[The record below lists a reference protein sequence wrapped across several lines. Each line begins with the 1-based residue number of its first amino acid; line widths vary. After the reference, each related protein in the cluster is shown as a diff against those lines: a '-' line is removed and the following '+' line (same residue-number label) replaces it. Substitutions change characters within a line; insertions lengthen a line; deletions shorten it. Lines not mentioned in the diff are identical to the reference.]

1 MEETGKNEI
10 VAMPL
15 VTLRNI
21 VVMPGMM
28 IHFDIRKKKSIAAVE
43 TAMRQEQHVFVVTQ
57 QDVRGE
63 GEESESMLP
72 TLYSYGTVTVIRQL
86 IKLPENVIRVLV
98 VGEYRAQ
105 FLSMTDGGEYF
116 IAEAMRMPEGE
127 EPTKTEKE
135 AMLRSLKELLQNYG
149 NENVRLS
156 REVLKNLMETT
167 SLEKLVEQLPVQL
180 PLSVPE
186 KEMILAGFGL
196 IGQFKA
202 EAVVLANEVN
212 VIRIQKGIQEMVKAH
227 IDKNQR
233 EYMLREQLKVIQEE
247 LGDTNQLADADKFAA
262 QCEEL
267 EASDEIKESIRQEIR
282 RFRAVNGSV
291 SESAVSRGY
300 LETLLALPWDKI
312 SEDNEDIRNARRVLE
327 EDHYGL
333 KKVKERV
340 LEFLAVRAATH
351 QADAPII
358 CLVGPPGTGK
368 TSVARS
374 VARALNKK
382 YVRICLGG
390 VRDVAEILG
399 HRRTYVGALP
409 GRIITGLKTAGVKN
423 PLMLLDEIDKMA
435 SDYKGDP
442 ASAMLEVL
450 DGEQNSRFVDHYV
463 ELPVDLSKVLFIA
476 TANTTQTIPAPLLD
490 RMEII
495 EVNSYTATE
504 KRHIAKEHLIRKQL
518 VKNGL
523 DKKRF
528 TITDKA
534 IDKIISGYTAEAG
547 VRSLERRIGECMRKI
562 VLLMAQDDSVEKVR
576 ITEKNLTK
584 FLGAVKREK
593 EKKNRKDAVGIV
605 RGLAVTSAGGD
616 TLSIEINTMPGK
628 GKIELTGQLGDVMK
642 ESAQTA
648 ISYVRSVAQ
657 GYKVPDDYFEKH
669 DMHLHIPEGAVPK
682 DGPSAGIALGT
693 AVLSAVT
700 GKKIR
705 ADLAMTGEV
714 TLRGRVLP
722 IGGVK
727 EKLLAAKM
735 AEISLVLVP
744 KKNEGDV
751 KELEAEITDG
761 LRVVFVETMEEVIKE
776 AFIA

>member
-43 TAMRQEQHVFVVTQ
+43 TAMRQEQRVFVVTQ
-57 QDVRGE
+57 QDMRGE
-63 GEESESMLP
+63 DQESESILP

-86 IKLPENVIRVLV
+86 IKLPENVIRVLA

-116 IAEAMRMPEGE
+116 IAEAMRMPDGE

-156 REVLKNLMETT
+156 REVLKNLMETA

-202 EAVVLANEVN
+202 EAVVLANEAN

-233 EYMLREQLKVIQEE
+233 EYMLREQLRVIQDE
-247 LGDTNQLADADKFAA
+247 LGDTNQLADADKFAS

-267 EASDEIKESIRQEIR
+267 EASEEIKEGIRQEIR

-300 LETLLALPWDKI
+300 LETLLALPWDKM

-390 VRDVAEILG
+390 VRDEAEIRG

-450 DGEQNSRFVDHYV
+450 DGEQNSRFVDHYI

-518 VKNGL
+518 IKNGL

-534 IDKIISGYTAEAG
+534 LDKIISGYTAEAG
-547 VRSLERRIGECMRKI
+547 VRSLERRIGECMRKT

-593 EKKNRKDAVGIV
+593 EKKNQKDAVGIV
-605 RGLAVTSAGGD
+605 RGLAVTSVGGS

-628 GKIELTGQLGDVMK
+628 GKVELTGQLGDVMK

-657 GYKVPDDYFEKH
+657 DYKVPDDYFEKH

-761 LRVVFVETMEEVIKE
+761 LRVVFVETMEEVIRE
-776 AFIA
+776 ALIA

>member
-28 IHFDIRKKKSIAAVE
+28 IHFDIRKKKSIAAAE
-43 TAMRQEQHVFVVTQ
+43 IAMRQEQRVFVVTQ
-57 QDVRGE
+57 QDMRGE
-63 GEESESMLP
+63 DQESESVLP
-72 TLYSYGTVTVIRQL
+72 TLYSYGTVTVIKQL
-86 IKLPENVIRVLV
+86 IKLPENVIRVLA

-156 REVLKNLMETT
+156 REVLKNLMETA

-202 EAVVLANEVN
+202 EAVVLANEAN

-233 EYMLREQLKVIQEE
+233 EYMLREQLRVIQDE
-247 LGDTNQLADADKFAA
+247 LGDTNQLADADKFAS

-267 EASDEIKESIRQEIR
+267 EASEEIKEGIRQEIR

-300 LETLLALPWDKI
+300 LETLLALPWDKM

-390 VRDVAEILG
+390 VRDEAEIRG

-450 DGEQNSRFVDHYV
+450 DGEQNSRFVDHYI

-518 VKNGL
+518 IKNGL

-534 IDKIISGYTAEAG
+534 LDKIISGYTAEAG
-547 VRSLERRIGECMRKI
+547 VRSLERRIGECMRKT

-593 EKKNRKDAVGIV
+593 EKKNQKDAVGIV
-605 RGLAVTSAGGD
+605 RGLAVTSVGGS

-628 GKIELTGQLGDVMK
+628 GKVELTGQLGDVMK

-657 GYKVPDDYFEKH
+657 DYKVPDDYFEKH

-751 KELEAEITDG
+751 KELETEITDG
-761 LRVVFVETMEEVIKE
+761 LRVVFVETMEEVIRE

>member
-390 VRDVAEILG
+390 VRDEAEIRG

-642 ESAQTA
+642 EAAQTA

>member
-43 TAMRQEQHVFVVTQ
+43 TAMRQAQ
-57 QDVRGE
+57 QDMRGE
-63 GEESESMLP
+63 DQESESILP

-86 IKLPENVIRVLV
+86 IKLPENVIRVLA

-116 IAEAMRMPEGE
+116 IAEAMRMPDGE

-156 REVLKNLMETT
+156 REVLKNLMETA

-202 EAVVLANEVN
+202 EAVVLANEAN

-233 EYMLREQLKVIQEE
+233 EYMLREQLRVIQDE
-247 LGDTNQLADADKFAA
+247 LGDTNQLADADKFAS

-267 EASDEIKESIRQEIR
+267 EASEEIKEGIRQEIR

-300 LETLLALPWDKI
+300 LETLLALPWDKM

-390 VRDVAEILG
+390 VRDEAEIRG

-409 GRIITGLKTAGVKN
+409 GRIITGLKTAAAKTA
-423 PLMLLDEIDKMA
+423 LMLLDEIDKMA

-450 DGEQNSRFVDHYV
+450 DGEQNSRFVDHYI

-518 VKNGL
+518 IKNGL

-534 IDKIISGYTAEAG
+534 LDKIISGYTAEAG
-547 VRSLERRIGECMRKI
+547 VRSLERRIGECMRKT

-593 EKKNRKDAVGIV
+593 EKKNQKDAVGIV
-605 RGLAVTSAGGD
+605 RGLAVTSVGGS

-628 GKIELTGQLGDVMK
+628 GKVELTGQLGDVMK

-657 GYKVPDDYFEKH
+657 DYKVPDDYFEKH

-761 LRVVFVETMEEVIKE
+761 LRVVFVETMEEVIRE
-776 AFIA
+776 ALIA

>member
-28 IHFDIRKKKSIAAVE
+28 IHFDIRKKKSIAAAE
-43 TAMRQEQHVFVVTQ
+43 TAMRQEQRVFVVTQ
-57 QDVRGE
+57 QDMRGE
-63 GEESESMLP
+63 DQESESVLP

-86 IKLPENVIRVLV
+86 IKLPENVIRVLA

-156 REVLKNLMETT
+156 REVLKNLMETA

-202 EAVVLANEVN
+202 EAVVLANEAN

-233 EYMLREQLKVIQEE
+233 EYMLREQLRVIQDE
-247 LGDTNQLADADKFAA
+247 LGDTNQLADADKFAS

-267 EASDEIKESIRQEIR
+267 EASEEIKEGIRQEIR

-300 LETLLALPWDKI
+300 LETLLALPWDKM

-390 VRDVAEILG
+390 VRDEAEIRG

-450 DGEQNSRFVDHYV
+450 DGEQNSRFVDHYI

-518 VKNGL
+518 IKNGL

-534 IDKIISGYTAEAG
+534 LDKIISGYTAEAG
-547 VRSLERRIGECMRKI
+547 VRSLERRIGECMRKT

-593 EKKNRKDAVGIV
+593 EKKNQKDAVGIV
-605 RGLAVTSAGGD
+605 RGLAVTSVGGS

-628 GKIELTGQLGDVMK
+628 GKVELTGQLGDVMK

-657 GYKVPDDYFEKH
+657 DYKVPDDYFEKH

-751 KELEAEITDG
+751 KELETEITDG
-761 LRVVFVETMEEVIKE
+761 LRVVFVETMEEVIRE

>member
-390 VRDVAEILG
+390 VRDEAEIRG

-584 FLGAVKREK
+584 FLGAVKCEK

>member
-43 TAMRQEQHVFVVTQ
+43 TAMRQEQRVFVVTQ

-63 GEESESMLP
+63 DQESESMLP

-86 IKLPENVIRVLV
+86 IKLPENVIRVLA

-267 EASDEIKESIRQEIR
+267 EASDEIKEGIRQEIR

-374 VARALNKK
+374 VAKALNKK

-390 VRDVAEILG
+390 VRDEAEIRG

-409 GRIITGLKTAGVKN
+409 GRIIAGLKTAGVKN

-450 DGEQNSRFVDHYV
+450 DGEQNSKFVDHYV

-528 TITDKA
+528 AITDKA

-547 VRSLERRIGECMRKI
+547 VRSLERRIGECMRKT

-700 GKKIR
+700 GRKIR
-705 ADLAMTGEV
+705 ADLAMTGDV

-761 LRVVFVETMEEVIKE
+761 LRVVFVETMEEVIRE

>member
-1 MEETGKNEI
+1 MDETGKNEI

-15 VTLRNI
+15 VVLRNI

-28 IHFDIRKKKSIAAVE
+28 IHFDVRRKKSVAAVE
-43 TAMRQEQHVFVVTQ
+43 TAMRQEQRVFVVTQ
-57 QDVRGE
+57 QDAGV
-63 GEESESMLP
+63 EEP
-72 TLYSYGTVTVIRQL
+72 TLKDMYPYGTVTVIKQL
-86 IKLPENVIRVLV
+86 IKLPENVIRVLA

-105 FLSMTDGGEYF
+105 FVSMGEADGGYLA
-116 IAEAMRMPEGE
+116 AETMRMPRGE
-127 EPTKTEKE
+127 EPAKSERE
-135 AMLRSLKELLQNYG
+135 AMLRSLLELLENYG
-149 NENVRLS
+149 TENVRLS
-156 REVLKNLMETT
+156 REVLKNLLGLQD
-167 SLEKLVEQLPVQL
+167 LEKLLEQLPVQL
-180 PLSVPE
+180 PLSVQE

-196 IGQFKA
+196 VGQFKA
-202 EAVVLANEVN
+202 EAIVLANEVN
-212 VIRIQKGIQEMVKAH
+212 VIRIQKGIHEMVKAH

-233 EYMLREQLKVIQEE
+233 EYMLREQLRVIQDE
-247 LGDTNQLADADKFAA
+247 LGDTNQINDADKFEEE
-262 QCEEL
+262 CEEL
-267 EASDEIKESIRQEIR
+267 CAGEEIKESIRQEIK

-300 LETLLALPWDKI
+300 LETLLALPWDKQ
-312 SEDNEDIRNARRVLE
+312 SEDNEDIRNAERVLE

-374 VARALNKK
+374 VARALGKK

-390 VRDVAEILG
+390 VRDEAEIRG

-409 GRIITGLKTAGVKN
+409 GRIINGLKSAGVKN

-442 ASAMLEVL
+442 AAAMLEVL
-450 DGEQNSRFVDHYV
+450 DGEQNSKFVDHYI

-490 RMEII
+490 RMEVI

-504 KRHIAKEHLIRKQL
+504 KRQIAKRHLVKKQL
-518 VKNGL
+518 RKNGL
-523 DKKRF
+523 NTKKF

-534 IDKIISGYTAEAG
+534 LDKIIEGYTSEAG
-547 VRSLERRIGECMRKI
+547 VRSLERHIGECMRKS
-562 VLLMAQDDSVEKVR
+562 VLMMAKDESVEKVR
-576 ITEKNLTK
+576 ITDKNLTE
-584 FLGAVKREK
+584 FLGPIKREK
-593 EKKNRKDAVGIV
+593 EKKNLRDAVGIV

-628 GKIELTGQLGDVMK
+628 GNIELTGQLGDVMK
-642 ESAQTA
+642 ESARTA
-648 ISYVRSVAQ
+648 ISYVRSVASD
-657 GYKVPDDYFEKH
+657 YKVPDDYFEKH
-669 DMHLHIPEGAVPK
+669 DLHLHIPEGAVPK
-682 DGPSAGIALGT
+682 DGPSAGIALST

-700 GKKIR
+700 GKKVR

-735 AEISLVLVP
+735 AGITLVLVP

-751 KELEAEITDG
+751 KELEEEITDG
-761 LRVVFVETMEEVIKE
+761 IRIVFVESMEEVIKE
-776 AFIA
+776 AFV

>member
-390 VRDVAEILG
+390 VRDEAEIRG

-423 PLMLLDEIDKMA
+423 PLMLLDEIYKMA

>member
-43 TAMRQEQHVFVVTQ
+43 TAMRQEQRVFVVTQ

-86 IKLPENVIRVLV
+86 IKLPENVIRVLA

-116 IAEAMRMPEGE
+116 VAEAMRMPEGE

-267 EASDEIKESIRQEIR
+267 EASDEIKEGIRQEIR

-390 VRDVAEILG
+390 VRDEAEIRG

-518 VKNGL
+518 IKNGL

-528 TITDKA
+528 AITDKA

-547 VRSLERRIGECMRKI
+547 VRSLERRIGECMRKT

-657 GYKVPDDYFEKH
+657 DYKVPDDYFEKH

>member
-43 TAMRQEQHVFVVTQ
+43 TAMRQEQRVFVVTQ

-63 GEESESMLP
+63 DQESESMLP

-86 IKLPENVIRVLV
+86 IKLPENVIRVLA

-267 EASDEIKESIRQEIR
+267 EASDEIKEGIRQEIR

-374 VARALNKK
+374 VAKALNKK

-390 VRDVAEILG
+390 VRDEAEIRG

-409 GRIITGLKTAGVKN
+409 GRIIAGLKTAGVKN

-450 DGEQNSRFVDHYV
+450 DGEQNSKFVDHYV

-528 TITDKA
+528 AITDKA

-547 VRSLERRIGECMRKI
+547 VRSLERRIGECMRKT

-700 GKKIR
+700 GRKIR

-761 LRVVFVETMEEVIKE
+761 LRVVFVETMEEGIRE

>member
-1 MEETGKNEI
+1 MDETGKNEI

-15 VTLRNI
+15 VVLRNI

-28 IHFDIRKKKSIAAVE
+28 IHFDIRKKESIAAVE
-43 TAMRQEQHVFVVTQ
+43 VAMRQQQRVFVVTQ
-57 QDVRGE
+57 QNGNVEEPDVQD
-63 GEESESMLP
+63 
-72 TLYSYGTVTVIRQL
+72 LYAYGTVTMIKQL
-86 IKLPENVIRVLV
+86 IKLPENVIRVLA

-105 FLSMTDGGEYF
+105 LVSMADAGKYF
-116 IAEAMRMPEGE
+116 TAETMQVPVGE
-127 EPTKTEKE
+127 EPTKSERE
-135 AMLRSLKELLQNYG
+135 AMLRSLQELLQSYG
-149 NENVRLS
+149 NENARLS
-156 REVLKNLMETT
+156 REVLKNLLETQD
-167 SLEKLVEQLPVQL
+167 LEKLMEQLPVQL

-212 VIRIQKGIQEMVKAH
+212 VLRIQKGIQEMVKAH

-233 EYMLREQLKVIQEE
+233 DYMLREQLRLIQEE
-247 LGDTNQLADADKFAA
+247 LGDANQLGDADKFEK
-262 QCEEL
+262 QCGEL
-267 EASDEIKESIRQEIR
+267 EASEEIKESIRQEIR

-300 LETLLALPWDKI
+300 LETLLALPWDKQ
-312 SEDNEDIRNARRVLE
+312 SKDNEDIRNAERVLE
-327 EDHYGL
+327 QDHYGL

-340 LEFLAVRAATH
+340 LEFLAVRARAY

-368 TSVARS
+368 TSIARS
-374 VARALNKK
+374 VAKALEKK

-390 VRDVAEILG
+390 VRDEAEIRG

-409 GRIITGLKTAGVKN
+409 GRIISGLKSAGVKN

-442 ASAMLEVL
+442 AAAMLEVL
-450 DGEQNSRFVDHYV
+450 DGEQNSKFIDHYV

-490 RMEII
+490 RMEVI

-504 KRHIAKEHLIRKQL
+504 KRHIAKEHLVKKQL
-518 VKNGL
+518 RKNGL
-523 DKKRF
+523 NTKKF
-528 TITDKA
+528 TISDKA
-534 IDKIISGYTAEAG
+534 IDKIVSGYTAEAG
-547 VRSLERRIGECMRKI
+547 VRSLERKIGECMRKT
-562 VLLMAQDDSVEKVR
+562 VLLMAKDESIEKVR
-576 ITEKNLTK
+576 VTDKNLAE
-584 FLGAVKREK
+584 FLGPVKHEK
-593 EKKNRKDAVGIV
+593 EKKNRQDAVGIV

-628 GKIELTGQLGDVMK
+628 GNVELTGKLGDVMK
-642 ESAQTA
+642 ESARTA
-648 ISYVRSVAQ
+648 ISYVRSVAPE
-657 GYKVPDDYFEKH
+657 YKVADDYFEKH
-669 DMHLHIPEGAVPK
+669 DLHLHIPEGAVPK
-682 DGPSAGIALGT
+682 DGPSAGTALSV

-700 GKKIR
+700 GKKVR

-727 EKLLAAKM
+727 EKLLAAKT
-735 AEISLVLVP
+735 AGITLVLVP
-744 KKNEGDV
+744 KKNESDV
-751 KELEAEITDG
+751 KELEEEITDG
-761 LRVVFVETMEEVIKE
+761 MRIVLVETMEEVVRE
-776 AFIA
+776 AFAEKL

>member
-1 MEETGKNEI
+1 MDETGKNEI
-10 VAMPL
+10 VTMPL
-15 VTLRNI
+15 VVLRNI

-28 IHFDIRKKKSIAAVE
+28 IHFDIRRKKSVAAVE
-43 TAMRQEQHVFVVTQ
+43 MAMRQEQRVFVVTQ
-57 QDVRGE
+57 QDAGV
-63 GEESESMLP
+63 EEP
-72 TLYSYGTVTVIRQL
+72 TLKDLYSYGTVTMIKQL
-86 IKLPENVIRVLV
+86 IKLPENVIRVLA

-105 FLSMTDGGEYF
+105 LVSMGDGGEYF
-116 IAEAMRMPEGE
+116 ISETTQVPQGE
-127 EPTKTEKE
+127 EPTNSERE
-135 AMLRSLKELLQNYG
+135 AMLRSLQELLQNYG
-149 NENVRLS
+149 NENPRLS
-156 REVLKNLMETT
+156 REVLKNLLETRK
-167 SLEKLVEQLPVQL
+167 LEKLMEQLPVQL
-180 PLSVPE
+180 PLSIPE
-186 KEMILAGFGL
+186 KEMILAGYGL

-233 EYMLREQLKVIQEE
+233 DYMLREQLRVIQEE
-247 LGDTNQLADADKFAA
+247 LGDANQLGDADKFEKK
-262 QCEEL
+262 CDEL
-267 EASDEIKESIRQEIR
+267 EAGEDIKESIRQEIR

-300 LETLLALPWDKI
+300 LETLLALPWDKQ
-312 SEDNEDIRNARRVLE
+312 SEDNEDIRHAEQVLE

-374 VARALNKK
+374 VARALGKK

-390 VRDVAEILG
+390 VRDEAEIRG

-409 GRIITGLKTAGVKN
+409 GRIISGLKSAGVKN

-442 ASAMLEVL
+442 AAAMLEVL
-450 DGEQNSRFVDHYV
+450 DGEQNSKFVDHYV

-476 TANTTQTIPAPLLD
+476 TANTTQSIPAPLLD
-490 RMEII
+490 RMEVI

-504 KRHIAKEHLIRKQL
+504 KRHIAKRHLVKKQL
-518 VKNGL
+518 LKNGL
-523 DKKRF
+523 NTKKF
-528 TITDKA
+528 AITDKA
-534 IDKIISGYTAEAG
+534 IDTIISGYTSEAG
-547 VRSLERRIGECMRKI
+547 VRSLERKIGECMRKT
-562 VLLMAQDDSVEKVR
+562 VLLMAKDEDVTKVR
-576 ITEKNLTK
+576 ITEKNLAE
-584 FLGAVKREK
+584 FLGPVKRQK
-593 EKKNRKDAVGIV
+593 EKKNQRDAVGIV

-628 GKIELTGQLGDVMK
+628 GNIELTGQLGDVMK
-642 ESAQTA
+642 ESARTA
-648 ISYVRSVAQ
+648 ISYVRSVASD
-657 GYKVPDDYFEKH
+657 YKVADDYFEKH
-669 DMHLHIPEGAVPK
+669 DLHLHIPEGAVPK
-682 DGPSAGIALGT
+682 DGPSAGIALST

-735 AEISLVLVP
+735 AGITLVLVP
-744 KKNEGDV
+744 KKNESDV
-751 KELEAEITDG
+751 KELEEEITDG
-761 LRVVFVETMEEVIKE
+761 IRIVLVETMEEVVRE
-776 AFIA
+776 ALLA

>member
-43 TAMRQEQHVFVVTQ
+43 TAMRQAQ
-57 QDVRGE
+57 QDMRGE
-63 GEESESMLP
+63 DQESESILP

-86 IKLPENVIRVLV
+86 IKLPENVIRVLA

-116 IAEAMRMPEGE
+116 IAEAMRMPDGE

-156 REVLKNLMETT
+156 REVLKNLMETA

-202 EAVVLANEVN
+202 EAVVLANEAN

-233 EYMLREQLKVIQEE
+233 EYMLREQLRVIQDE
-247 LGDTNQLADADKFAA
+247 LGDTNQLADADKFAS

-267 EASDEIKESIRQEIR
+267 EASEEIKEGIRQEIR

-300 LETLLALPWDKI
+300 LETLLALPWDKM

-390 VRDVAEILG
+390 VRDEAEIRG

-450 DGEQNSRFVDHYV
+450 DGEQNSRFVDHYI

-518 VKNGL
+518 IKNGL

-534 IDKIISGYTAEAG
+534 LDKIISGYTAEAG
-547 VRSLERRIGECMRKI
+547 VRSLERRIGECMRKT

-593 EKKNRKDAVGIV
+593 EKKNQKDAVGIV
-605 RGLAVTSAGGD
+605 RGLAVTSVGGS

-628 GKIELTGQLGDVMK
+628 GKVELTGQLGDVMK

-657 GYKVPDDYFEKH
+657 DYKVPDDYFEKH

-761 LRVVFVETMEEVIKE
+761 LRVVFVETMEEVIRE
-776 AFIA
+776 ALIA

>member
-390 VRDVAEILG
+390 VRDEAEIRG

-442 ASAMLEVL
+442 SSAMLEVL